1 MLTSQG
7 TDASDIINIK
17 EISNLIKATKNRL
30 VFLRIQNGSEERESV
45 EEALNAAIDGIEFEF
60 TKTGEEELELK
71 EQYLQTIKYTRAQIC
86 RNIDP
91 ADPEYKTLY
100 EAFIEEMTK
109 KGVGPL
115 DDFNMHEHIK
125 VMDDILKRIRRK
137 NEEDEII
144 AIKYHGD
151 KKFVRIEKRLT
162 EKANENATDD
172 NNAFK
177 FTKKQEQLTHILL
190 NIKESVDDSY
200 FDNQA
205 IVNAVGYFTKV
216 IKSAVTKSFRAEDI
230 KTDSNIRS
238 YVTDL
243 IEKEYNTTR
252 V

>member
-1 MLTSQG
+1 M
-7 TDASDIINIK
+7 
-17 EISNLIKATKNRL
+17 
-30 VFLRIQNGSEERESV
+30 
-45 EEALNAAIDGIEFEF
+45 
-60 TKTGEEELELK
+60 
-71 EQYLQTIKYTRAQIC
+71 
-86 RNIDP
+86 
-91 ADPEYKTLY
+91 
-100 EAFIEEMTK
+100 
-109 KGVGPL
+109 
-115 DDFNMHEHIK
+115 DFA
-125 VMDDILKRIRRK
+125 
-137 NEEDEII
+137 II

-162 EKANENATDD
+162 EKANENATDE

-205 IVNAVGYFTKV
+205 IANAVGYFTKV